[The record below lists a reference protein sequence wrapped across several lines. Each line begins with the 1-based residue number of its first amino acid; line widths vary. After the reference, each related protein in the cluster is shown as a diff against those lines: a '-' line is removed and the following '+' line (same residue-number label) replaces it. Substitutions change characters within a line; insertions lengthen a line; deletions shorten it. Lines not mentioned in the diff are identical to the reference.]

1 MVGFTAAT
9 ARERGEESG
18 ARRAGSER
26 AGQQEGGGGK
36 KQGASDLQ
44 EGERLLPWPKNACP
58 SDTSN
63 YASSTTAEKD
73 LGCSAPCS
81 APYLDRCDV
90 RGPGVDGARA
100 IGSRVEEGGGW
111 GQLRRRAVLMG
122 VCPTTRE
129 RGSEPLL
136 KSCILCS
143 HGTHKYVQKCARCCE
158 HACEDGVLFRGK
170 GKRAGR
176 EGGWALGGKLTERDL
191 LTSASIA
198 SLAASGK
205 WGKKR
210 VRTMLHLHAGRCPC
224 VLCSKIAVQTPR
236 L

>member
-1 MVGFTAAT
+1 M
-9 ARERGEESG
+9 
-18 ARRAGSER
+18 
-26 AGQQEGGGGK
+26 
-36 KQGASDLQ
+36 
-44 EGERLLPWPKNACP
+44 
-58 SDTSN
+58 
-63 YASSTTAEKD
+63 
-73 LGCSAPCS
+73 GCSAPCS

-100 IGSRVEEGGGW
+100 ICSRVGEGGGW

-176 EGGWALGGKLTERDL
+176 EGRVGSGGQTNGARLVDVGFHSVIGSLWQMGEEKGENHAS
-191 LTSASIA
+191 SACRT
-198 SLAASGK
+198 LP
-205 WGKKR
+205 
-210 VRTMLHLHAGRCPC
+210 VRA
-224 VLCSKIAVQTPR
+224 VLENCSPDPAVGVMQGGG
-236 L
+236 